1 MAFKRSAVRSRLSPP
16 KRKGTPKGVPFRV
29 GGDKRLGLTAH
40 CNAMRGSDN
49 PHFRQDAFLP
59 RSAKRNCP
67 IGAKNAR
74 FHGAA

>member
-1 MAFKRSAVRSRLSPP
+1 MNGIQEVSGSIPLISTKKIRYTFVYLIFC
-16 KRKGTPKGVPFRV
+16 V
-29 GGDKRLGLTAH
+29 DKLLDLTAH

-49 PHFRQDAFLP
+49 PHFRQDVLLP
-59 RSAKRNCP
+59 RSAKRNRP